1 MIASLLVTL
10 REGFEAALIVA
21 IVLAVLRRSGAMER
35 ARSVWAGVGAA
46 VAVSAAAGAA
56 LFVTGAELEGTAEAL
71 FEGVVMLAAAGVLTW
86 MVVWMQR
93 QARTHAA
100 HLQGKVD
107 AALSVG
113 GGALFGLA
121 FLAVVREGLETAL
134 FLFATADQTQPVL
147 SLTGALAGL
156 AIAVALGWVV
166 YRGSNKLPLGTFFAV
181 TNVVLVGF
189 GVYLVWMGVGEL
201 GEAIGGEVFEILGR
215 SPQSPTEPSP
225 SSRSGGAGEGRVARM
240 RSRPPARQADRPLN
254 AGQGRRR
261 HGRRRPCGCC
271 REGAET

>member
-21 IVLAVLRRSGAMER
+21 VVLAVLRRSGAMER
-35 ARSVWAGVGAA
+35 ARSVWVGVA
-46 VAVSAAAGAA
+46 VAIAVSAAAGAA
-56 LFVTGAELEGTAEAL
+56 LFVTGAELEGKAEQL
-71 FEGVVMLAAAGVLTW
+71 FEGIVMLAAATVLTW

-107 AALSVG
+107 TALSAG
-113 GGALFGLA
+113 GGTLFGLA

-134 FLFATADQTQPVL
+134 FLFAAADQARPVL
-147 SLTGALAGL
+147 SVLGALAGL
-156 AIAVALGWVV
+156 AIAVALGWAV
-166 YRGSNKLPLGTFFAV
+166 YRGSYRLPLGTFFGV

-201 GEAIGGEVFEILGR
+201 GEALGGEVFEVLG
-215 SPQSPTEPSP
+215 PL
-225 SSRSGGAGEGRVARM
+225 AAVAYGVIAFVALR
-240 RSRPPARQADRPLN
+240 RSRRVTGRPNEVPA
-254 AGQGRRR
+254 AGR
-261 HGRRRPCGCC
+261 
-271 REGAET
+271 AA

>member
-1 MIASLLVTL
+1 MFASLLVTL

-21 IVLAVLRRSGAMER
+21 VVLAVLRRSGAMER

-46 VAVSAAAGAA
+46 VAVSAAAGTA

-107 AALSVG
+107 AAIGVG

-121 FLAVVREGLETAL
+121 
-134 FLFATADQTQPVL
+134 
-147 SLTGALAGL
+147 
-156 AIAVALGWVV
+156 
-166 YRGSNKLPLGTFFAV
+166 LP
-181 TNVVLVGF
+181 
-189 GVYLVWMGVGEL
+189 
-201 GEAIGGEVFEILGR
+201 GR
-215 SPQSPTEPSP
+215 H
-225 SSRSGGAGEGRVARM
+225 A
-240 RSRPPARQADRPLN
+240 
-254 AGQGRRR
+254 
-261 HGRRRPCGCC
+261 
-271 REGAET
+271 